1 MELDHRKGK
10 RRSKKDI
17 EGVPTYLYTP
27 CIRRKERVQEC
38 LHQKQKFLYILYIIY
53 IGKIKYK
60 DISRTKE
67 GINTYEV
74 IYDTCIYR

>member
-17 EGVPTYLYTP
+17 EGAPTYLYTP